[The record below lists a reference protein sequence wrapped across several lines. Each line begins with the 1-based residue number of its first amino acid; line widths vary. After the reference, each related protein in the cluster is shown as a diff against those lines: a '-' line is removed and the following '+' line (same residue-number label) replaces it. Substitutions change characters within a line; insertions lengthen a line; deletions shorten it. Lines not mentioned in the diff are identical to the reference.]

1 MRKIFAFAFL
11 TVLLVS
17 CGQKVAYTDAL
28 KEQFD
33 LSAENLTKI
42 QFFTSSQIIMERN
55 KESGNQTTGSD
66 GALVVNSSKVQDRI
80 IIPTNTKCVFE
91 KVGTNN
97 EIIVRFEVGTGKI
110 LKFAVRPTQTNGRY
124 YLVADWKN
132 NVGTLEYGN
141 ETYTLASGASG
152 AYLQVV
158 LRKLQKTKRKDRIV
172 RGMKV

>member
-1 MRKIFAFAFL
+1 MKKFFAFAFL
-11 TVLLVS
+11 TVLLAS

-28 KEQFD
+28 KEEFD
-33 LSAENLTKI
+33 LTPTNLTKI
-42 QFFTSSQIIMERN
+42 QFFTSSQIILERN
-55 KESGNQTTGSD
+55 AESGNQSTGSD
-66 GALVVNSSKVQDRI
+66 GALVVNSSKTQDRI

-91 KVGTNN
+91 KVGTSND
-97 EIIVRFEVGTGKI
+97 IQVRFEVGTGKI
-110 LKFAVRPTQTNGRY
+110 LKFATRPTQTTGRY

-141 ETYTLASGASG
+141 ETYTLASGSSS

-158 LRKLQKTKRKDRIV
+158 LRKLQRTKRKDRIV